1 MEEKPTN
8 STLSMVRSW
17 LLLQVEDGF
26 PTVDKFQ
33 RFFGAGQKRDFLNIV
48 SFPEAPSSTAVAAAG
63 KEKAAA
69 RTSSEDE
76 DSAKAQDQG
85 VKTTLKHRQNGSSAT
100 TSLPNNK
107 GTNVRAAR
115 PEQAAKIGFFTSL
128 FFFVCE
134 IYFRFAS
141 MLGEEVTF
149 VLLLPFLWWHFVTEL
164 AESVVFLWC
173 FSCYLGHMLKDLLQ
187 LPRPY
192 AHTVKRLEHHYECE
206 YGLPSTHAI
215 AATTLPLCIALYC
228 YRHTVSEP
236 YVYISIGLA
245 FWISVCLSRMYL
257 GVHSPSDLFW
267 GTLVG
272 VGCFYLWV
280 NINEHVDYV
289 LDTSPIQVMMAMPVV
304 LAALLAIYPAP
315 AQWTNS
321 YGDTATILG
330 ALNGGLLHMGMFGK
344 VNLYRLNFSDLFS
357 SETCLI
363 AFARI
368 FVGYLVVFMTRLIMK
383 KASFIFLSSILP
395 AKAEQTTKQRY
406 MIEIPAKFINY
417 TVVCLSATAW
427 APLAMNTIF
436 S

>member
-85 VKTTLKHRQNGSSAT
+85 VKTTLKHRQNGSAAT

-128 FFFVCE
+128 FYFVCE

-272 VGCFYLWV
+272 THLSPSPSPLILCGGAPRVSSIFHPVFRLFSIFCRSRVDDPCCCCCIAGVGCFYLWV

-330 ALNGGLLHMGMFGK
+330 SSHAS
-344 VNLYRLNFSDLFS
+344 YRR
-357 SETCLI
+357 
-363 AFARI
+363 RI
-368 FVGYLVVFMTRLIMK
+368 V
-383 KASFIFLSSILP
+383 A
-395 AKAEQTTKQRY
+395 
-406 MIEIPAKFINY
+406 
-417 TVVCLSATAW
+417 
-427 APLAMNTIF
+427 
-436 S
+436 

>member
-17 LLLQVEDGF
+17 LLIQVEDGF
-26 PTVDKFQ
+26 PTVAKFQ
-33 RFFGAGQKRDFLNIV
+33 RFFGAGVRRDFLNIV
-48 SFPEAPSSTAVAAAG
+48 SFPEPASASG
-63 KEKAAA
+63 KEKAAT
-69 RTSSEDE
+69 RSSGS
-76 DSAKAQDQG
+76 DSPKAQDQA
-85 VKTTLKHRQNGSSAT
+85 TRALKNRQQNGST
-100 TSLPNNK
+100 TTHNNK
-107 GTNVRAAR
+107 ETNTRTR
-115 PEQAAKIGFFTSL
+115 PEQNKVGFFTS
-128 FFFVCE
+128 FFYLVCE

-192 AHTVKRLEHHYECE
+192 AHTVTRLEHHYECE

-228 YRHTVSEP
+228 YRHTVSDP

-267 GTLVG
+267 GTVVG

-280 NINEHVDYV
+280 NVNEHVDYV

-304 LAALLAIYPAP
+304 LAALLAVYPAP
-315 AQWTNS
+315 PQWTNS

-344 VNLYRLNFSDLFS
+344 VNLYRLNFSELFS
-357 SETCLI
+357 SETFLL

-368 FVGYLVVFMTRLIMK
+368 LVGYLVVFMTRLIMK

-395 AKAEQTTKQRY
+395 TKSQASTKARY
-406 MIEIPAKFINY
+406 TIEIPAKFINY

-427 APLAMNTIF
+427 APLAMNTLF